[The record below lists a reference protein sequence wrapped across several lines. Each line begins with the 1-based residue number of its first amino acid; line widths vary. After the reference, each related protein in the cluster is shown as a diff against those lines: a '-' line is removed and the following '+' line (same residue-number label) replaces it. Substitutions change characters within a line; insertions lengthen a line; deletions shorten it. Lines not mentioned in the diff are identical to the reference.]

1 MNTGGSPSSRPVR
14 SAGTWGTVAISAV
27 GGLLTA
33 VLAIPG
39 AFTLWLGVSVAVGRG
54 DPTWNDGEEVW
65 STAVGLVLTGLV
77 ALVIHLGART
87 SRARVH
93 PGAHTLITCLWVLPT
108 VAVHVP
114 IVASFVI

>member
-1 MNTGGSPSSRPVR
+1 M
-14 SAGTWGTVAISAV
+14 AISAL
-27 GGLLTA
+27 GGLLSA

-65 STAVGLVLTGLV
+65 STAIGLALTGLIAV
-77 ALVIHLGART
+77 VIHLAARA
-87 SRARVH
+87 SRARTD
-93 PGAHTLITCLWVLPT
+93 PRAHTLVTCLWALPT

-114 IVASFVI
+114 FVASFVL